1 MSMILVIG
9 YGNPLRGDDGVG
21 WRVAEAAASVLP
33 DPPVTVLTVQLLT
46 PELADPISRSDRLI
60 LIDAAAEGP
69 PGEVRCFPIAADS
82 AAAAGLAIGTHEVT
96 LDRLLGMAQEL
107 FGRCPP
113 AYMVT
118 IAGESFEVSE
128 TLTATVEGA
137 VAQALACVLELAGY
151 HDSTP

>member
-1 MSMILVIG
+1 MNQILVIG

-21 WRVAEAAASVLP
+21 WRVAEAAAAVLP
-33 DPPVTVLTVQLLT
+33 DPPVSVLTVQLLT
-46 PELADPISRSDRLI
+46 PELADPISRSDLLI

-82 AAAAGLAIGTHEVT
+82 AAAASLAIGTHEVT

-107 FGRCPP
+107 FGHCPP

-118 IAGESFEVSE
+118 IAGESFEVSV
-128 TLTATVEGA
+128 TLTPGVEASVPEA
-137 VAQALACVLELAGY
+137 VSYVVGLGRE
-151 HDSTP
+151 S

>member
-1 MSMILVIG
+1 MILVIG

-21 WRVAEAAASVLP
+21 WRVAEAAATVLP
-33 DPPVTVLTVQLLT
+33 DPPVSVLTVQLLT
-46 PELADPISRSDRLI
+46 PELADPISRSDLLI

-69 PGEVRCFPIAADS
+69 PGEVRCFPIAAGS
-82 AAAAGLAIGTHEVT
+82 AAAASLAIGTHEVT

-107 FGRCPP
+107 FGHCPP

-128 TLTATVEGA
+128 SLTSTVEA
-137 VAQALACVLELAGY
+137 ATTEALSVVLKLADS
-151 HDSTP
+151 HDPIG

>member
-1 MSMILVIG
+1 M
-9 YGNPLRGDDGVG
+9 
-21 WRVAEAAASVLP
+21 LP

-46 PELADPISRSDRLI
+46 PELSDPISRSDRLI

-69 PGEVRCFPIAADS
+69 PGEVRCFPITPAS
-82 AAAAGLAIGTHEVT
+82 VAAASLAIGTHEVT

-107 FGRCPP
+107 FGHCPP

-128 TLTATVEGA
+128 ALTATVEAA
-137 VAQALACVLELAGY
+137 VLEALSCVLELAGY
-151 HDSTP
+151 PDLTP

>member
-1 MSMILVIG
+1 MILIIG

-21 WRVAEAAASVLP
+21 WRVAEEAAAVLP

-60 LIDAAAEGP
+60 LIDAAAEGS
-69 PGEVRCFPIAADS
+69 PGKVRCFPIAAGS
-82 AAAAGLAIGTHEVT
+82 AAAASLAIGTHEVT

-113 AYMVT
+113 AHMVT

-128 TLTATVEGA
+128 ALTATVEAA
-137 VAQALACVLELAGY
+137 VAEALACVLELAGD
-151 HDSTP
+151 HDPTP

>member
-1 MSMILVIG
+1 MNILIIG

-21 WRVAEAAASVLP
+21 WRVAEEAAAILP
-33 DPPVTVLTVQLLT
+33 DPPVSVLTVQLLT
-46 PELADPISRSDRLI
+46 PELADLISRSDRLI

-69 PGEVRCFPIAADS
+69 PGEVRSFPIAADS
-82 AAAAGLAIGTHEVT
+82 AAAANLAIGTHEVT

-107 FGRCPP
+107 FDHCPP

-128 TLTATVEGA
+128 ALSPVVEAA
-137 VAQALACVLELAGY
+137 VPEALSCVLELAG
-151 HDSTP
+151 HHGLTP

>member
-1 MSMILVIG
+1 MNKVLIIG

-21 WRVAEAAASVLP
+21 WRVAEEAAAVLP

-46 PELADPISRSDRLI
+46 PELADPISRSDRLV

-69 PGEVRCFPIAADS
+69 PCEGRCFPIAADS
-82 AAAAGLAIGTHEVT
+82 AAAAGLAIGTREV
-96 LDRLLGMAQEL
+96 LGMAQEL
-107 FGRCPP
+107 FGHCPP

-128 TLTATVEGA
+128 ALTATVEGA
-137 VAQALACVLELAGY
+137 VAEAVARVLELVGS
-151 HDSTP
+151 HD

>member
-1 MSMILVIG
+1 MKQTLVIG

-21 WRVAEAAASVLP
+21 WRVAEAAAAVLP
-33 DPPVTVLTVQLLT
+33 DPPVSVLAVQLLT
-46 PELADPISRSDRLI
+46 PELADPISRSDLLI

-69 PGEVRCFPIAADS
+69 PGEVRCFPIAAGS
-82 AAAAGLAIGTHEVT
+82 AAAASLAIGTHEVT

-107 FGRCPP
+107 FGHCPP

-128 TLTATVEGA
+128 TLTPTVEA
-137 VAQALACVLELAGY
+137 AAAEALARVLELAGLP
-151 HDSTP
+151 DSTQ

>member
-1 MSMILVIG
+1 MNKVLIIG

-21 WRVAEAAASVLP
+21 WRVAEEAAAVLP
-33 DPPVTVLTVQLLT
+33 DPPVSVLTVQLLT
-46 PELADPISRSDRLI
+46 PELADPISRSDLLI

-69 PGEVRCFPIAADS
+69 PGEVRCFPIAAGS
-82 AAAAGLAIGTHEVT
+82 AAAASLAIGTHEVT

-107 FGRCPP
+107 FGHCPP

-128 TLTATVEGA
+128 ALTPIVEAAVPEA
-137 VAQALACVLELAGY
+137 VACILALGRN
-151 HDSTP
+151 P

>member
-1 MSMILVIG
+1 MILIIG

-21 WRVAEAAASVLP
+21 WRVAEEAAAVLP
-33 DPPVTVLTVQLLT
+33 DPPVSVLTVQLLT
-46 PELADPISRSDRLI
+46 PELADPISRSDLLI

-69 PGEVRCFPIAADS
+69 PGEVRCFPIAAGS
-82 AAAAGLAIGTHEVT
+82 AAAASLAIGTHEVT

-113 AYMVT
+113 AYMIT

-137 VAQALACVLELAGY
+137 TVEALACVLELAGY
-151 HDSTP
+151 HD